1 MTAHR
6 FVHALTYDEKH
17 ASIWEMCF
25 NTDDNSLIIFGFES
39 VSIGMQSR
47 APSRIPLPSEPLS
60 LGKCLRCEV
69 LLSYLRLIS
78 EQSSSTL

>member
-47 APSRIPLPSEPLS
+47 APSQIPLPSEPLS
-60 LGKCLRCEV
+60 QRMFAL
-69 LLSYLRLIS
+69 
-78 EQSSSTL
+78 QSFTFIPQT